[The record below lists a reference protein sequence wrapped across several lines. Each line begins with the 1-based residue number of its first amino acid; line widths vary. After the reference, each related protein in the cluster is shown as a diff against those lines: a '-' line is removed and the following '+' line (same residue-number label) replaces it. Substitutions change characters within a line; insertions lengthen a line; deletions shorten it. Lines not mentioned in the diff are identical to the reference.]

1 MRAYPSVMTLLSPLQ
16 HTELTV
22 GVDAKFRRVPFIG
35 PGGARIEA
43 PILSGNS
50 IRGLLRRA
58 AAKTVL
64 EICDVPAESLSIET
78 FDLVFAGGALD
89 VGASGHT
96 VPLDKVRAAQ
106 RAFPPLALFGGSLG
120 AHVLPGSIHVDMA
133 IPIVKE
139 LEPWTGVHSDVSLWD
154 VMHEIPYA
162 RRDERV
168 RDEKSR
174 TQMRYTVECLAAGT
188 MLAHGAR
195 LYTDDPALIGC
206 FWDAVERVAA
216 ERSLGGRGA
225 IGHGRFE
232 WTWTAPEGIVDEY
245 REQLIETREETSRFL
260 GAVAVQA

>member
-1 MRAYPSVMTLLSPLQ
+1 MITLLSPLQ
-16 HTELTV
+16 HSELTV

-35 PGGARIEA
+35 RDGARIEA

-89 VGASGHT
+89 AGALVHT
-96 VPLDKVRAAQ
+96 VPLDEVREAQ
-106 RAFPPLALFGGSLG
+106 RVFPPLALFGGSLG
-120 AHVLPGSIHVDMA
+120 THVLPGNVHVDMA
-133 IPIVKE
+133 IPIVRE
-139 LEPWTGVHSDVSLWD
+139 LEPWTGVPSDVSLWD
-154 VMHEIPYA
+154 VVHELPYA

-195 LYTDDPALIGC
+195 LYTDDPVLIGC
-206 FWDAVERVAA
+206 FWDAVDRVAS

-225 IGHGRFE
+225 IGHGRFK

-245 REQLIETREETSRFL
+245 QERLSEMREETSRFL
-260 GAVAVQA
+260 GTVQI